1 MISIKKLLKKLVQNQ
16 TPIGTISAFAGSN
29 APPGYLICD
38 GRAVS
43 RTTYAQLFAVIG
55 TTYGSGDSNTTFNL
69 PNIQG
74 KTIVG
79 VSSSDTDFNL
89 AKTGG
94 AKTYTPS
101 GTVDGHTLTIAEMPK
116 HAHPFATGKGHWES
130 NSNASARTEVGTNSS
145 SNKFSPTE
153 KSMNNYTWVYGVGNT
168 GGGGS
173 HNHTFTGTNTNSM
186 PPFLSLN
193 YIIKATYSI

>member
-1 MISIKKLLKKLVQNQ
+1 MISVKKLLRKLVQNQ
-16 TPIGTISAFAGSN
+16 TPIGTISAFAGSA
-29 APPGYLICD
+29 APAGYLICD

-79 VSSSDTDFNL
+79 VSSNDADFNL

-101 GTVDGHTLTIAEMPK
+101 GTVNGHTLTIAEMPK
-116 HAHPFATGKGHWES
+116 HAHSFGTGTGHWES
-130 NSNASARTEVGTNSS
+130 NTNSSARTEVATKSS
-145 SNKFSPTE
+145 SNKFVPSE
-153 KSMNNYTWVYGVGNT
+153 KSMNGYTWVNGVANT
-168 GGGGS
+168 GDGGS
-173 HNHTFTGTNTNSM
+173 HNHTFTGTNTSSM